1 MNQRK
6 MSYVAVTLFIVI
18 VIILFSIGIRTAEA
32 EITVWGLRG
41 GLWGKLD
48 SSIKYMY
55 LQGLIDGLAFA
66 NDEVQGEKISK
77 RTSHEHLIKALDQFY
92 TDYRNELIPVPF
104 ALKVIS
110 MELAG
115 REKLE
120 IDIELELLR
129 RKLLEIQKKKAKQGA
144 PGYGENP
151 SR

>member
-1 MNQRK
+1 
-6 MSYVAVTLFIVI
+6 MSNVAVTGFIVT

-41 GLWGKLD
+41 GLWGKLH
-48 SSIKYMY
+48 SSIKTMY
-55 LQGLIDGLAFA
+55 LQGLLDGLAFA
-66 NDEVQGEKISK
+66 NSEVQGEKISK
-77 RTSHEHLIKALDQFY
+77 ATSHEHLVKALDQFY

-115 REKLE
+115 RENLE
-120 IDIELELLR
+120 IDKELESLR
-129 RKLLEIQKKKAKQGA
+129 RQFLDIQKKKAKQGA